1 MIKATF
7 THKDR
12 YKTDDLHI
20 DHTSVSFS
28 GDPEMVEKLTELSK
42 TVQFDKS
49 RLSDFEIGFLAEDR
63 MGKVAE
69 INGVRS
75 QIAELKRD
83 KFLKLKRGNTYA
95 RYRELSDTLDSL
107 VEEEQAILGDIEDL
121 EDDRF
126 YSRRELK
133 DRFTRML
140 RNLSFVTRE
149 TTTNKNGVTIEYLE
163 TTIPDREVMMGVATA
178 TTLLER
184 EMAEKKAKILERYR
198 GVPVV
203 ENAGEMASND

>member
-126 YSRRELK
+126 YSRGELK

-140 RNLSFVTRE
+140 INLSFVTRE

-203 ENAGEMASND
+203 ENAGEMTSND

>member
-126 YSRRELK
+126 YSRGELK

-203 ENAGEMASND
+203 ENAGEMTSND

>member
-1 MIKATF
+1 MIKAIF

-20 DHTSVSFS
+20 DHTSVTFS

-49 RLSDFEIGFLAEDR
+49 RLCDYEIGFLAEDR

-69 INGVRS
+69 INGVRN

-83 KFLKLKRGNTYA
+83 KFLKLKGGASYA
-95 RYRELSDTLDSL
+95 RYRELSDTLDCL
-107 VEEEQAILGDIEDL
+107 IEDEQAILGDIEDL

-133 DRFTRML
+133 DRFIRML

-149 TTTNKNGVTIEYLE
+149 TTTNKNGVTIEHLE

-184 EMAEKKAKILERYR
+184 EMAEKRARILEKHR

-203 ENAGEMASND
+203 ENAGEMTSND